1 MVDVFAT
8 SDSSHQNDRDNEQD
22 EEIHRLKITCATL
35 ESENESLRSLY
46 TQQQRRLVL
55 AEEKLEQVLE
65 LLNGNSFRNILEKE
79 EKKQQEVSGNTT
91 AITNKL
97 RGFVSLKK
105 YRFQKDGFDLDLS
118 YINPQIIAMGFPT
131 EGVEAVY
138 RNPMAES
145 QRFFETYH
153 SNQYRIYNLCAEPN
167 RQYDGA
173 KFNNQVAVFP
183 FSDHNAC
190 ALTLFRP
197 FCEVSCLQFQ
207 VLL

>member
-1 MVDVFAT
+1 M
-8 SDSSHQNDRDNEQD
+8 
-22 EEIHRLKITCATL
+22 
-35 ESENESLRSLY
+35 
-46 TQQQRRLVL
+46 
-55 AEEKLEQVLE
+55 
-65 LLNGNSFRNILEKE
+65 
-79 EKKQQEVSGNTT
+79 
-91 AITNKL
+91 
-97 RGFVSLKK
+97 SLKK

-131 EGVEAVY
+131 EGERFGHLSFPPLIFVFTHLRSGGGKRTIFSTCTKYISLMQVY
-138 RNPMAES
+138 RNPMGES

-173 KFNNQVAVFP
+173 KFGNQVAVYP

-197 FCEVSCLQFQ
+197 FCEVSILKWPSFGSFICSGCACMDQCRSQKSRRCAL
-207 VLL
+207 